1 MDVKNHNMNKEK
13 PIMRKRFRIIAF
25 LAFFLGIVIAVSQY
39 FEFVSKTVY
48 EESVSHL
55 TEVFHQSD
63 NMLGELTHKNLMYL
77 HMWSEYLQ
85 DASSESKI
93 RDYIDKAQK
102 DAGFLYFYF
111 LYYRRNCLFFQ
122 FCHEMSR
129 CWHYNIPVKCV
140 NCFTLSKK

>member
-13 PIMRKRFRIIAF
+13 SIMRKRFRIIAF
-25 LAFFLGIVIAVSQY
+25 LAFFLGIVMAVSQY

-55 TEVFHQSD
+55 TEVFHQSN

-85 DASSESKI
+85 DAPSESKI

-111 LYYRRNCLFFQ
+111 RRPYIYPAP
-122 FCHEMSR
+122 R
-129 CWHYNIPVKCV
+129 RPD
-140 NCFTLSKK
+140 